1 MDGIKKVGLSAVKNE
16 ALPVAREAIR
26 QLSKTAY
33 NEILDFW
40 LNRIDSI
47 RPELWL
53 DLYSAMQTS
62 DSPDLNNA
70 AMLFSGSDLN
80 AVHSLTLQG
89 GNPKNGESVF
99 RNQGA
104 CLQCHKISGEG
115 GVQGPELSL
124 VADRL
129 SSEKLLESIVNPS
142 AEITPG
148 YGLSS
153 VSLNTGNNL
162 AGRIAA
168 EENDEILLITPDG
181 TNHSL
186 NRSQIESISPPVSAM
201 PPVGLALNPNDLRDL
216 VAYLGSRNK
225 KSLNELKRKAAH
237 GKN

>member
-1 MDGIKKVGLSAVKNE
+1 MENRYFV
-16 ALPVAREAIR
+16 IR
-26 QLSKTAY
+26 VL
-33 NEILDFW
+33 
-40 LNRIDSI
+40 
-47 RPELWL
+47 
-53 DLYSAMQTS
+53 
-62 DSPDLNNA
+62 
-70 AMLFSGSDLN
+70 
-80 AVHSLTLQG
+80 
-89 GNPKNGESVF
+89 
-99 RNQGA
+99 

-186 NRSQIESISPPVSAM
+186 NRSQIESISPVSAM
-201 PPVGLALNPNDLRDL
+201 PA
-216 VAYLGSRNK
+216 SRPCF
-225 KSLNELKRKAAH
+225 EPE
-237 GKN
+237 